1 MEKEDYLFSNFDSS
15 KKKPGKST
23 DDKGDSVLDNRRVDD
38 TLLQALSLVLSSNS
52 EYARSMSALLEN
64 DLEREQLVSQINNKV
79 FDLYNETKKLVESQE
94 NLTEILNKLSNDIV
108 SGSNEG
114 QKIYLDTKFAPIYT
128 NLGLKI
134 DGTDYNPADK
144 FLMTLKK
151 FTIDRIWYIAGG
163 AVIYHFIRLIFL
175 LK

>member
-94 NLTEILNKLSNDIV
+94 NLTEILNKLS
-108 SGSNEG
+108 
-114 QKIYLDTKFAPIYT
+114 KF
-128 NLGLKI
+128 
-134 DGTDYNPADK
+134 
-144 FLMTLKK
+144 
-151 FTIDRIWYIAGG
+151 
-163 AVIYHFIRLIFL
+163 
-175 LK
+175 